1 MWNFT
6 FNNYKD
12 QSDNMKMFSTILIL
26 FISMGFN
33 SVFATESL
41 DKSLKNIIECSA
53 EPVIK
58 YIPIKGMDNSSLM
71 YAVLIN
77 HKKKKYQLISDDND
91 NLKCVFN

>member
-1 MWNFT
+1 
-6 FNNYKD
+6 
-12 QSDNMKMFSTILIL
+12 MKTFSTVIISFILI
-26 FISMGFN
+26 GFN
-33 SVFATESL
+33 SVFAAESL
-41 DKSLKNIIECSA
+41 DKSQKNKNIIECSA

-77 HKKKKYQLISDDND
+77 HKKKKYQLISDEND

>member
-1 MWNFT
+1 
-6 FNNYKD
+6 
-12 QSDNMKMFSTILIL
+12 MKMFFIIIISFIL
-26 FISMGFN
+26 MGFN
-33 SVFATESL
+33 SVFAAESA
-41 DKSLKNIIECSA
+41 DKSLKNNNTIECSA

-77 HKKKKYQLISDDND
+77 HKEKKYQLVSDDNN

>member
-1 MWNFT
+1 
-6 FNNYKD
+6 
-12 QSDNMKMFSTILIL
+12 MKMFSTIILL

-33 SVFATESL
+33 SVFAAESL
-41 DKSLKNIIECSA
+41 DKSLKNKNIIECSA

-58 YIPIKGMDNSSLM
+58 YIPIKGMYNSSLM